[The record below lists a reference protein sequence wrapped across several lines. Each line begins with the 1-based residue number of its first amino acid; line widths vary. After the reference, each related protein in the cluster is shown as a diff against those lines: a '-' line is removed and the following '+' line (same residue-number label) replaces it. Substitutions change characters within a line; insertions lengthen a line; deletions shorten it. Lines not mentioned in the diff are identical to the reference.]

1 MIEVMSPRSESW
13 NGESSASSSN
23 VAFSQQTRSQQIS
36 SSSLNAATHP
46 QRAKHSE
53 NPYQDLLSLAS
64 AELESMRKPSS
75 SATQS
80 NERSFPPACLRL
92 LYSSSQQN
100 HLCIDC
106 GSSADVTWASVSY
119 GVTLCLRCSG
129 RHRGLGVRCSYVKSL
144 TLDSW
149 NHGQGNSAKTTTKSQ
164 FRLFP
169 FTPQVLAMLEGG
181 NAQLSQFFS
190 RHKMSNS
197 DYSNRTTPLIDRY
210 KTKAA
215 SFYKLHL
222 AKHANEVVEN
232 GVYMGREASREA
244 SKSRSRKGRK
254 KSHHSHSQRTLPTVE
269 EAKETQL
276 SDP

>member
-1 MIEVMSPRSESW
+1 MIEIMPPRSESW
-13 NGESSASSSN
+13 NVESASPASN
-23 VAFSQQTRSQQIS
+23 DSFSQQAKIS
-36 SSSLNAATHP
+36 RSSSLNATSHP

-53 NPYQDLLSLAS
+53 NPNQDLLSLAS
-64 AELESMRKPSS
+64 AELESMRNLSS
-75 SATQS
+75 SSTQS
-80 NERSFPPACLRL
+80 KERSFPPACLRL

-100 HLCIDC
+100 HVCVDC
-106 GSSADVTWASVSY
+106 GSSTDVTWASVSY

-149 NHGQGNSAKTTTKSQ
+149 NHGQ
-164 FRLFP
+164 
-169 FTPQVLAMLEGG
+169 VLAMLEGG

-197 DYSNRTTPLIDRY
+197 DYSNNTTPLIDRY

-215 SFYKLHL
+215 SFYKQHL
-222 AKHANEVVEN
+222 AKHAKEVVES

-244 SKSRSRKGRK
+244 SKSRSKKGRK
-254 KSHHSHSQRTLPTVE
+254 KSHHSQAQRTLPTVE
-269 EAKETQL
+269 EAKEIQL